1 MSAFVPLSSKAI
13 FVCLFLFLAA
23 FDAQAVDVTTQFK
36 KIYRNDGASAG
47 QQFLI
52 QQINDGN
59 INAVHL
65 LAGILISGELAPKNV
80 PLAVE
85 VLERGA
91 ELKDPKSSYLLGKYY
106 SDGNHTKPNFTQAR
120 KFFELAK
127 LYGHDKAAAALI
139 RLPPEKKEPVPRGA
153 PEPEADLDEPVI
165 KGKKKSDRT
174 HPAGYD
180 ERRVAWSNDDL
191 DLKRVKSVGSGFAIS
206 NNGLIATNEHVVNGC
221 SKIFV
226 IYQGKP
232 KLAKLLK
239 ADEKSDFAVVN
250 INGATP
256 AFFYFKRSLPELGEQ
271 LISGGF
277 PSPDNFG
284 FGIKISTGVV
294 SEDVARIETL
304 FQHTTPT
311 QPGNSGGPLINSS
324 GQLIGISTAVSTV
337 KWGELAAQN
346 VNYAVSNLTAKGKL
360 DQWRL
365 PYKSINDNVEFK
377 VTTLSKHLK
386 KAAVQILCY

>member
-1 MSAFVPLSSKAI
+1 M
-13 FVCLFLFLAA
+13 A
-23 FDAQAVDVTTQFK
+23 FDAQALDVTTQFK

-47 QQFLI
+47 QRFLI
-52 QQINDGN
+52 QQIIDGN
-59 INAVHL
+59 IHAVHL
-65 LAGILISGELAPKNV
+65 LAGILISGELAPKNM

-85 VLERGA
+85 VLERGV
-91 ELKDPKSSYLLGKYY
+91 ELKDPKSSFLLGKYY

-139 RLPPEKKEPVPRGA
+139 QLPPEHNEPKSWVA
-153 PEPEADLDEPVI
+153 PKPEADLEDPVI
-165 KGKKKSDRT
+165 KEKKKSDRI

-180 ERRVAWSNDDL
+180 ERRVAWTNDDL
-191 DLKRVKSVGSGFAIS
+191 DLERVKSFGSGFAIS
-206 NNGLIATNEHVVNGC
+206 NNGLIVTNEHVVDGC

-232 KLAKLLK
+232 KVAKLLRV
-239 ADEKSDFAVVN
+239 DEKSDFAVVN

-256 AFFYFKRSLPELGEQ
+256 AFFYFKKSLPELGEQ

-284 FGIKISTGVV
+284 FGIKITTGVV
-294 SEDVARIETL
+294 SEDVDEMGIW

-311 QPGNSGGPLINSS
+311 QPGNSGGLSSLI
-324 GQLIGISTAVSTV
+324 
-337 KWGELAAQN
+337 
-346 VNYAVSNLTAKGKL
+346 
-360 DQWRL
+360 
-365 PYKSINDNVEFK
+365 
-377 VTTLSKHLK
+377 
-386 KAAVQILCY
+386 